1 MHKVTWIRLLD
12 SGVYERGSYVFFVLK
27 SVGSEQITKVLIIQP
42 DLQLPLK
49 SEKKFPLTLEETR
62 YNS

>member
-12 SGVYERGSYVFFVLK
+12 SEVYERESYVVFVLK
-27 SVGSEQITKVLIIQP
+27 RVGSEQITRVLIIQP

-49 SEKKFPLTLEETR
+49 SVKKNFL
-62 YNS
+62 